1 MRRPVRTALTA
12 LATTAVLV
20 PLATTA
26 ATATPGGGHGGGHGP
41 VPDART
47 LVPVGGGYE
56 TPTLEG
62 FARVAMYGASG
73 PTVDIVV
80 VPSSYGDAPED
91 REENLE
97 LAQER
102 TDQVDAACD
111 AVVQPPYTGCTA
123 TLAVLLDRADALDPA
138 NSAGLRD
145 PGLDGV
151 YILGG
156 DQGIAMD
163 VLAESPAED
172 AMAAAFRRG
181 VAVGGTSA
189 GAAVESRN
197 MINGYVGDLGPAEGL
212 QRDSTLMWWGDD
224 ADRERGLSFGSAR
237 TVLDQHFYQRG
248 RFGRLLSTLA
258 TSDERF
264 GGRSLLGVGVDYAT
278 GVELRDDRHLTG
290 VFGASSVAVVDLETL
305 RAQHRWVGPR
315 DLLSLQGALVH
326 LLPPGDTAYDVG
338 QRRVSLAG
346 RTVRSPHVP
355 SWHAPS
361 PAGRATVYLGGDV
374 SSDFTSGVVP
384 DFVTTV
390 KSARGGAKGPGRI
403 VVLVADR
410 GGDEVAQEYAAGL
423 RAAGWTGDVVA
434 ASFGGPGWATA
445 DVCGA
450 AGVVVV
456 AQDPTLLGDAMADRT
471 FRSRVT
477 EAVRSTPAVLADRH
491 MAAALGTAWSPRPD
505 PTDDDYEDVAIA
517 NFRTDDAQFRPGLG
531 LVRLGAVPTLT
542 YDYRWGR
549 LFALGQRSPG
559 QLAVGVGED
568 AALVLSARGARV
580 VGDGSVA
587 VLDSSQASYWTAAN
601 GAIGAVNTVL
611 STFAPGDEVRPRP

>member
-12 LATTAVLV
+12 LAATTLLV
-20 PLATTA
+20 PLATSVAGA
-26 ATATPGGGHGGGHGP
+26 APQGGHHSGP
-41 VPDART
+41 GEPRT

-62 FARVAMYGASG
+62 FARVAARGASG

-111 AVVQPPYTGCTA
+111 AVVTAPFTGCTA

-138 NSAGLRD
+138 SSASLRD

-172 AMAAAFRRG
+172 AMTAAFVRG

-189 GAAVESRN
+189 GNAVESRS

-212 QRDSTLMWWGDD
+212 QRDSTLVWWGDD
-224 ADRERGLSFGSAR
+224 PDRERGLTFGTRRA
-237 TVLDQHFYQRG
+237 VLDQHFYQRG

-258 TSDERF
+258 TTDERYH
-264 GGRSLLGVGVDYAT
+264 GRSLVGVGVDYAT
-278 GVELRDDRHLTG
+278 GVRLQDDRSLTG
-290 VFGASSVAVVDLETL
+290 VFGASSVAVLDLETL
-305 RAQHRWVGPR
+305 RARHRWVGPR
-315 DLLSLQGALVH
+315 SLLSLQGALVH
-326 LLPPGDTAYDVG
+326 LLPPGGTAYDLA
-338 QRRVSLAG
+338 RREVRLDG
-346 RTVRSPHVP
+346 RAVRAPRTP
-355 SWHAPS
+355 DWRLPS

-374 SSDFTSGVVP
+374 SSDFSSGVVP
-384 DFVTTV
+384 DFVRTV
-390 KSARGGAKGPGRI
+390 RSARGGSAASARI

-410 GGDEVAQEYAAGL
+410 GDDVTAQAYAAGL
-423 RAAGWTGDVVA
+423 REAGWTGRVVA
-434 ASFGGPGWATA
+434 ASFQGAGWATA
-445 DVCGA
+445 DVRGA

-456 AQDPTLLGDAMADRT
+456 AQDPTKLGEAMGDRT
-471 FRSRVT
+471 FRARVT
-477 EAVRSTPAVLADRH
+477 DAVHSTPAVLADRH
-491 MAAALGTAWSPRPD
+491 MAAALGTAWSPKAD
-505 PTDDDYEDVAIA
+505 PTDDNYEDEAVA

-531 LVRLGAVPTLT
+531 LVRVGAVPTLT

-587 VLDSSQASYWTAAN
+587 VLDSSRARYWTADN
-601 GAIGAVNTVL
+601 GAIGAVNAVL
-611 STFAPGDEVRPRP
+611 STFAPGDTVSSGRR